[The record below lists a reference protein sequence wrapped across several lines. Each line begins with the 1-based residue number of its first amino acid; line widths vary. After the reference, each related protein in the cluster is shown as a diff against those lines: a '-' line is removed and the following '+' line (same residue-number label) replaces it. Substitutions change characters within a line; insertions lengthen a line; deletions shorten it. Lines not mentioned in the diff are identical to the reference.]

1 MIEQEFL
8 LSKFISPGARI
19 EMVPIE
25 RVIHDNGEERKV
37 YESKVVD
44 VIGDDRLEIF
54 MPIEQTKLVLLPVNG
69 EYNIRFFTAR
79 GLFQC
84 DAKVANRYKNG
95 SLYLLEMK
103 ITSSL
108 QKYQRREF
116 YRFPCMLDM
125 EVRELTA
132 DEKRDIDRESVFN
145 AEDDLPGDK
154 AVILDLSGGGLRF
167 TSATP
172 FEPRSIVVCNYT
184 LRRENG
190 NRRMCIAGE
199 LLSCK
204 RLEKN
209 PGQYEQR
216 VRFIYI
222 TPRER
227 EDIIRYIFEEER
239 KKRQKDV

>member
-25 RVIHDNGEERKV
+25 RVIHDNGAERKV

-145 AEDDLPGDK
+145 AEDDLHGDK

>member
-19 EMVPIE
+19 ELVPIE
-25 RVIHDNGEERKV
+25 SVLHNDGTERKI

-54 MPIEQTKLVLLPVNG
+54 MPIEQTKLVLLPVNA
-69 EYNIRFFTAR
+69 EYNIHFFTAR

-108 QKYQRREF
+108 QKYQRREY

-132 DEKRDIDRESVFN
+132 DEKHGIDTEGVFN
-145 AEDDLPGDK
+145 AEDDLKGDK

-172 FEPRSIVVCNYT
+172 FEPKSIVVCNYV
-184 LRRENG
+184 LRRESG
-190 NRRMCIAGE
+190 PRRMCIAGE

-204 RLEKN
+204 RLENN

-216 VRFIYI
+216 VRFMYI
-222 TPRER
+222 SPRER
-227 EDIIRYIFEEER
+227 EENIRYIFEEER

>member
-1 MIEQEFL
+1 MIEREFL

-19 EMVPIE
+19 ELEPIE
-25 RVIHDNGEERKV
+25 RVLQDGGFNKKI

-69 EYNIRFFTAR
+69 EYHIHFFTAR

-84 DAKVANRYKNG
+84 NAKVANRYKNG

-108 QKYQRREF
+108 QKYQRREY

-132 DEKRDIDRESVFN
+132 DEKHGIDKEGVFN

-172 FEPRSIVVCNYT
+172 FEPKSIVVCNYT
-184 LRRENG
+184 LRRESG

-204 RLEKN
+204 RLENN

-216 VRFIYI
+216 VRFVYI
-222 TPRER
+222 SPRER
-227 EDIIRYIFEEER
+227 EDNIRYIFEEER
-239 KKRQKDV
+239 KKRQKDI

>member
-19 EMVPIE
+19 ELVAIE
-25 RVIHDNGEERKV
+25 RVLHDDGAEKKV

-44 VIGDDRLEIF
+44 VIGEDRLEIF

-69 EYNIRFFTAR
+69 EYHIHFITNK

-95 SLYLLEMK
+95 ALYLLEMK
-103 ITSSL
+103 LISPL
-108 QKYQRREF
+108 QKYQRREY
-116 YRFPCMLDM
+116 YRFPCMIDM

-132 DEKRDIDRESVFN
+132 DEKRGIEQEGQFF
-145 AEDDLPGDK
+145 AEDDLSGDK

-167 TSATP
+167 TSETP
-172 FEPRSIVVCNYT
+172 FEPKSIVVCNYV
-184 LRRENG
+184 LRRESG

-204 RLEKN
+204 RLENN

-216 VRFIYI
+216 VRFMYI
-222 TPRER
+222 SPRER
-227 EDIIRYIFEEER
+227 EDNIRFIFEEER
-239 KKRQKDV
+239 KRRQRES

>member
-19 EMVPIE
+19 ELEAIE
-25 RVIHDNGEERKV
+25 RVLHDDGSEKKI

-44 VIGDDRLEIF
+44 VIGEDRLEIF

-69 EYNIRFFTAR
+69 EYRIHFFTSR

-84 DAKVANRYKNG
+84 DAIVSNRYKNG
-95 SLYLLEMK
+95 ALYLLEMK
-103 ITSSL
+103 LMSPL

-116 YRFPCMLDM
+116 YRFPCMIDM
-125 EVRELTA
+125 EVRDLTA
-132 DEKRDIDRESVFN
+132 DEKRGIEQEGQFI
-145 AEDDLPGDK
+145 AEDDLKGDK

-172 FEPRSIVVCNYT
+172 FEPKSIVVCNYV
-184 LRRENG
+184 LRRECG
-190 NRRMCIAGE
+190 NKRMCIAGE

-204 RLEKN
+204 RLENN

-216 VRFIYI
+216 VRFTHIS
-222 TPRER
+222 PRER
-227 EDIIRYIFEEER
+227 EENIRFIFEEER
-239 KKRQKDV
+239 KKRQRDN

>member
-25 RVIHDNGEERKV
+25 RVIHDNGAERKV

-184 LRRENG
+184 LRRESG

>member
-25 RVIHDNGEERKV
+25 RVIHDNGAERKV